1 MEIYNLSIEI
11 HVYQVLPN
19 LAVPGTIALDNF
31 IRILLFYRRDWRRG
45 LVCDVRFFFFILMI
59 RDIYKQR
66 HAGKRIIFF
75 HRRVASSQSN
85 IARYRTANGN

>member
-11 HVYQVLPN
+11 HVYHVDVPN
-19 LAVPGTIALDNF
+19 LAVPGTITLGNF
-31 IRILLFYRRDWRRG
+31 IHILLFYSRDWRRG
-45 LVCDVRFFFFILMI
+45 LVWRAIFFILMI

-75 HRRVASSQSN
+75 HRRVASCQLN
-85 IARYRTANGN
+85 VARYRTANGN